1 MNFYS
6 EKLLQQVT
14 SGFMQ
19 GATSATTKE
28 RILQQVTS
36 EFSQQTVSKTSNEK
50 ILQRPTSRSNEWISR
65 SNKQRVISYAL
76 SLL

>member
-1 MNFYS
+1 
-6 EKLLQQVT
+6 
-14 SGFMQ
+14 MQ

-50 ILQRPTSRSNEWISR
+50 ILQRPTSRSNE
-65 SNKQRVISYAL
+65 
-76 SLL
+76 